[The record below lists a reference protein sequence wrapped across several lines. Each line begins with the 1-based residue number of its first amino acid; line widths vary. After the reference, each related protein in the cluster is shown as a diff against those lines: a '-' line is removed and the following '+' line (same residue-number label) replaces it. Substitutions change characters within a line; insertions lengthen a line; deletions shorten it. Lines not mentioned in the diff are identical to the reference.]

1 MQRLTP
7 GTKLTDVLT
16 LVRILGEGGMGTV
29 WLANHRMLGTE
40 VAVKVM
46 HPELGYRDP
55 SLLERFAAEARAAA
69 KIRHP
74 HIVQMLDHGKT
85 EDGTAWLSMELLEG
99 ESLGALLRREGAVPI
114 PFAVTVI
121 EQVASAVAKAHAAG
135 IIHRDLKPEN
145 LQVLTVAGKPF
156 VKVLDFGI
164 AKATTQSSGM
174 TATSAV
180 FGTPA
185 YMSPEQLLSTKKV
198 DAGTDLWALSVI
210 AYELLT
216 GQLPFEG
223 ETSSAIAVA
232 VAMGRFSPPSSLKRD
247 LGTALDAWFFR
258 AFERKATA
266 RFQSAEE
273 LGATFAQAVGAQAAG
288 AHAASAHAASAQ
300 AAPSHPKPQGS
311 GQLAASAALPKTKVV
326 APAFLAERGGAE
338 VASSPRI
345 PEAPAATF
353 VQREEDSSVT
363 LRIGLAVAGVALL
376 GVLGVVYLSGE
387 KDPSA
392 DARLADAK
400 AEVDRKTANTDP
412 NCKPGSGMKLIPAG
426 TFTMGDDS
434 DTSKA
439 AQVTVAGFCMGTSE
453 VTTSG
458 YATCV
463 QTGKCTAAN
472 TSGSCNAGVAGRG
485 NHPINCVDW
494 KQATAYCEAQGQRLP
509 TKEEWEYAARGTD
522 GRIYPW
528 GNAEPAGQLC
538 WNGEGNSLGKRN
550 RHSTCAVASIPAG
563 NSPFGLADMAGNVWE
578 WTSTAYSATNAD
590 RVLRGGGWDNDNPSV
605 VRSAIRPR
613 LSPSNSADNLGFRC
627 AASASVLG
635 VGLAAPTASATP
647 SAVVLPAPAALA
659 TPSAVTRTDK
669 GKQAEVKA
677 PTGDASVGGA
687 SVGGGAVANASSVV
701 ARMKGRFRS
710 CYQAGLNSNPE
721 MSGNVTLVATI
732 GPNGEVLS
740 VGGGGG
746 GGFGAIVGCLKSVV
760 QGASFSP
767 PEGGKAS
774 VSIPITFVKQ

>member
-232 VAMGRFSPPSSLKRD
+232 VAMGRFAPPSNLEPH
-247 LGTALDAWFFR
+247 LGPALDAWFFR

-288 AHAASAHAASAQ
+288 AHAASA
-300 AAPSHPKPQGS
+300 
-311 GQLAASAALPKTKVV
+311 ALPKTKVV

-353 VQREEDSSVT
+353 VEREEDSSAVW
-363 LRIGLAVAGVALL
+363 RYGLVIAGLVVV
-376 GVLGVVYLSGE
+376 GVLGVVYLNGVR
-387 KDPSA
+387 DPSV
-392 DARLADAK
+392 DTKTVADAK
-400 AEVDRKTANTDP
+400 TTTSVAKTPADAQLDVAKAAVDTEPT
-412 NCKPGSGMKLIPAG
+412 CKPNSGMKLIPAG
-426 TFTMGDDS
+426 TFTMGDAEN
-434 DTSKA
+434 TEKA
-439 AQVTVAGFCMGTSE
+439 GTVEVAAFCMDTTE
-453 VTTSG
+453 VTTAA

-463 QTGKCTAAN
+463 K
-472 TSGSCNAGVAGRG
+472 
-485 NHPINCVDW
+485 
-494 KQATAYCEAQGQRLP
+494 
-509 TKEEWEYAARGTD
+509 
-522 GRIYPW
+522 
-528 GNAEPAGQLC
+528 
-538 WNGEGNSLGKRN
+538 
-550 RHSTCAVASIPAG
+550 
-563 NSPFGLADMAGNVWE
+563 
-578 WTSTAYSATNAD
+578 
-590 RVLRGGGWDNDNPSV
+590 
-605 VRSAIRPR
+605 
-613 LSPSNSADNLGFRC
+613 
-627 AASASVLG
+627 
-635 VGLAAPTASATP
+635 
-647 SAVVLPAPAALA
+647 
-659 TPSAVTRTDK
+659 
-669 GKQAEVKA
+669 
-677 PTGDASVGGA
+677 
-687 SVGGGAVANASSVV
+687 SS
-701 ARMKGRFRS
+701 
-710 CYQAGLNSNPE
+710 
-721 MSGNVTLVATI
+721 
-732 GPNGEVLS
+732 
-740 VGGGGG
+740 
-746 GGFGAIVGCLKSVV
+746 
-760 QGASFSP
+760 
-767 PEGGKAS
+767 
-774 VSIPITFVKQ
+774 

>member
-1 MQRLTP
+1 MQRLRP

-145 LQVLTVAGKPF
+145 LQVLTIAGKPF

-232 VAMGRFSPPSSLKRD
+232 VAMGRFAPPSSLKRD
-247 LGTALDAWFFR
+247 LGPALDAWFFR
-258 AFERKATA
+258 AFERNATA

-273 LGATFAQAVGAQAAG
+273 LGATFAEAVSAQVAGAQAAG
-288 AHAASAHAASAQ
+288 AQ
-300 AAPSHPKPQGS
+300 PVPSHPEPQSS
-311 GQLAASAALPKTKVV
+311 GQLVANAPLPKTKFA
-326 APAFLAERGGAE
+326 APAFLSARGGIE

-345 PEAPAATF
+345 PNAPAATF
-353 VQREEDSSVT
+353 SKREKGSSAA
-363 LRIGLAVAGVALL
+363 LRNGLVIGGVALL
-376 GVLGVVYLSGE
+376 GVLGVGYLSGK
-387 KDPSA
+387 KDKSA
-392 DARLADAK
+392 DAKTDAADAK
-400 AEVDRKTANTDP
+400 IGAADTRTPTDTTPDANKKAATARTLADTKIPTDTKAAAKR
-412 NCKPGSGMKLIPAG
+412 NCKPIPAG
-426 TFTMGDDS
+426 TFTIGDDQNS
-434 DTSKA
+434 GKA
-439 AQVTVAGFCMGTSE
+439 GSVTVAAFCLDTTE
-453 VTTSG
+453 VTTQA
-458 YATCV
+458 YTTCV
-463 QTGKCTAAN
+463 TSGKCTPAETGGSN
-472 TSGSCNAGVAGRG
+472 NSGIAGRE
-485 NHPINCVDW
+485 NHPINGVDW
-494 KQATAYCEAQGQRLP
+494 NQATAYCEAQGQRLP
-509 TKEEWEYAARGTD
+509 TEEEWEYAARGTD
-522 GRIYPW
+522 GRIHPW
-528 GNAEPAGQLC
+528 GNEAPAAQLC
-538 WNGEGNSLGKRN
+538 WDGEGNDVEEGN
-550 RHSTCAVASIPAG
+550 RKSTCAVNSYSKG

-578 WTSTAYSATNAD
+578 WTSSKYWANDTGSSAA
-590 RVLRGGGWDNDNPSV
+590 RVNRGGSWDNDFPSI
-605 VRSAIRPR
+605 VRSANR
-613 LSPSNSADNLGFRC
+613 SNNVPTSQLGNLGLRC
-627 AASASVLG
+627 A
-635 VGLAAPTASATP
+635 GL
-647 SAVVLPAPAALA
+647 
-659 TPSAVTRTDK
+659 
-669 GKQAEVKA
+669 
-677 PTGDASVGGA
+677 
-687 SVGGGAVANASSVV
+687 
-701 ARMKGRFRS
+701 
-710 CYQAGLNSNPE
+710 
-721 MSGNVTLVATI
+721 
-732 GPNGEVLS
+732 
-740 VGGGGG
+740 
-746 GGFGAIVGCLKSVV
+746 
-760 QGASFSP
+760 FSLDH
-767 PEGGKAS
+767 
-774 VSIPITFVKQ
+774 

>member
-55 SLLERFAAEARAAA
+55 SLLERFAAEAQAAA

-145 LQVLTVAGKPF
+145 LQVLMVAGKPF

-232 VAMGRFSPPSSLKRD
+232 VAMGRFAPPSNLKRD

-258 AFERKATA
+258 AFERNATA

-273 LGATFAQAVGAQAAG
+273 LGATFADAAGAQAAG
-288 AHAASAHAASAQ
+288 AHAA
-300 AAPSHPKPQGS
+300 PSHLKPQNS
-311 GQLAASAALPKTKVV
+311 GQLVASAALPKTKLV
-326 APAFLAERGGAE
+326 APAFLAERGGTD

-345 PEAPAATF
+345 PEAPEATF
-353 VQREEDSSVT
+353 SKREEDSSVT

-376 GVLGVVYLSGE
+376 GVLGVVYLNGE
-387 KDPSA
+387 RDPSV
-392 DARLADAK
+392 D
-400 AEVDRKTANTDP
+400 AEVAP
-412 NCKPGSGMKLIPAG
+412 
-426 TFTMGDDS
+426 
-434 DTSKA
+434 
-439 AQVTVAGFCMGTSE
+439 
-453 VTTSG
+453 
-458 YATCV
+458 
-463 QTGKCTAAN
+463 
-472 TSGSCNAGVAGRG
+472 
-485 NHPINCVDW
+485 
-494 KQATAYCEAQGQRLP
+494 
-509 TKEEWEYAARGTD
+509 
-522 GRIYPW
+522 
-528 GNAEPAGQLC
+528 
-538 WNGEGNSLGKRN
+538 
-550 RHSTCAVASIPAG
+550 
-563 NSPFGLADMAGNVWE
+563 
-578 WTSTAYSATNAD
+578 
-590 RVLRGGGWDNDNPSV
+590 
-605 VRSAIRPR
+605 
-613 LSPSNSADNLGFRC
+613 
-627 AASASVLG
+627 SASVS
-635 VGLAAPTASATP
+635 AAAASSATAASSAPTAPMLNLPPPGLPPITP
-647 SAVVLPAPAALA
+647 AVPPTPVVPAPGSLPRPTVTPTVLPTPAPV
-659 TPSAVTRTDK
+659 TPRP
-669 GKQAEVKA
+669 A
-677 PTGDASVGGA
+677 PRPAWLPPGDPYG
-687 SVGGGAVANASSVV
+687 
-701 ARMKGRFRS
+701 
-710 CYQAGLNSNPE
+710 
-721 MSGNVTLVATI
+721 
-732 GPNGEVLS
+732 
-740 VGGGGG
+740 
-746 GGFGAIVGCLKSVV
+746 
-760 QGASFSP
+760 
-767 PEGGKAS
+767 
-774 VSIPITFVKQ
+774 

>member
-55 SLLERFAAEARAAA
+55 SLLERFAAEAQAAA

-216 GQLPFEG
+216 GQLPFQG
-223 ETSSAIAVA
+223 ETSTAIAVA

-247 LGTALDAWFFR
+247 LGPALDAWFFR

-273 LGATFAQAVGAQAAG
+273 LGATFADATG
-288 AHAASAHAASAQ
+288 AHAASLQTALLPHSKPQNTIKQRATHDKHNTTANKT
-300 AAPSHPKPQGS
+300 SHPNVYCR
-311 GQLAASAALPKTKVV
+311 ARRD
-326 APAFLAERGGAE
+326 RGGIVHAYPR
-338 VASSPRI
+338 SPSGHVLETREGFFRCGAKG
-345 PEAPAATF
+345 PCHRRGGF
-353 VQREEDSSVT
+353 VRSV
-363 LRIGLAVAGVALL
+363 
-376 GVLGVVYLSGE
+376 
-387 KDPSA
+387 
-392 DARLADAK
+392 
-400 AEVDRKTANTDP
+400 
-412 NCKPGSGMKLIPAG
+412 
-426 TFTMGDDS
+426 
-434 DTSKA
+434 
-439 AQVTVAGFCMGTSE
+439 
-453 VTTSG
+453 
-458 YATCV
+458 
-463 QTGKCTAAN
+463 
-472 TSGSCNAGVAGRG
+472 RG
-485 NHPINCVDW
+485 N
-494 KQATAYCEAQGQRLP
+494 GLF
-509 TKEEWEYAARGTD
+509 
-522 GRIYPW
+522 
-528 GNAEPAGQLC
+528 
-538 WNGEGNSLGKRN
+538 EG
-550 RHSTCAVASIPAG
+550 
-563 NSPFGLADMAGNVWE
+563 
-578 WTSTAYSATNAD
+578 
-590 RVLRGGGWDNDNPSV
+590 
-605 VRSAIRPR
+605 
-613 LSPSNSADNLGFRC
+613 
-627 AASASVLG
+627 
-635 VGLAAPTASATP
+635 
-647 SAVVLPAPAALA
+647 
-659 TPSAVTRTDK
+659 
-669 GKQAEVKA
+669 
-677 PTGDASVGGA
+677 
-687 SVGGGAVANASSVV
+687 
-701 ARMKGRFRS
+701 
-710 CYQAGLNSNPE
+710 
-721 MSGNVTLVATI
+721 
-732 GPNGEVLS
+732 
-740 VGGGGG
+740 
-746 GGFGAIVGCLKSVV
+746 
-760 QGASFSP
+760 
-767 PEGGKAS
+767 
-774 VSIPITFVKQ
+774 

>member
-1 MQRLTP
+1 MQRLRP

-55 SLLERFAAEARAAA
+55 SLLERFAAEAQAAA

-145 LQVLTVAGKPF
+145 LQVLMVAGKPF

-232 VAMGRFSPPSSLKRD
+232 VAMGRFAPPSNLEPH
-247 LGTALDAWFFR
+247 LGPALDAWFFR

-273 LGATFAQAVGAQAAG
+273 LGATFADATGAQAAG
-288 AHAASAHAASAQ
+288 A
-300 AAPSHPKPQGS
+300 
-311 GQLAASAALPKTKVV
+311 ALPKKKVV

-353 VQREEDSSVT
+353 VEREEDSSAVW
-363 LRIGLAVAGVALL
+363 RYGLVIAGLVVV
-376 GVLGVVYLSGE
+376 GVLGVVYLNGVR
-387 KDPSA
+387 DPSV
-392 DARLADAK
+392 DTKTVADAK
-400 AEVDRKTANTDP
+400 TTTSVAKTPADAQLDVAKAAVDTEPT
-412 NCKPGSGMKLIPAG
+412 CKPNSGMKLIPAG
-426 TFTMGDDS
+426 TFTMGDAEN
-434 DTSKA
+434 TEKA
-439 AQVTVAGFCMGTSE
+439 GTVEVAAFCMDTTE
-453 VTTSG
+453 VTTAA

-463 QTGKCTAAN
+463 KSGNCTAAAR
-472 TSGSCNAGVAGRG
+472 TSAKNLSCNAGVAARG
-485 NHPINCVDW
+485 NHPINCVNW
-494 KQATAYCEAQGQRLP
+494 TQATAYCEAQGQRLP
-509 TKEEWEYAARGTD
+509 TEEEWEYAARGTD
-522 GRIYPW
+522 GRVYPW
-528 GNAEPAGQLC
+528 GNEAPGNQLC

-550 RHSTCAVASIPAG
+550 RHSTCAVASFPNG
-563 NSPFGLADMAGNVWE
+563 NSPFGLSDMSANVWE
-578 WTSTAYSATNAD
+578 WVSSAYNATHAD
-590 RVLRGGGWDNDNPSV
+590 RVIRGASWYYFNPSI
-605 VRSAIRPR
+605 VRSTLRNR
-613 LSPSNSADNLGFRC
+613 YNPSNQHDNLGFRC
-627 AASASVLG
+627 AGS
-635 VGLAAPTASATP
+635 
-647 SAVVLPAPAALA
+647 
-659 TPSAVTRTDK
+659 
-669 GKQAEVKA
+669 
-677 PTGDASVGGA
+677 
-687 SVGGGAVANASSVV
+687 
-701 ARMKGRFRS
+701 
-710 CYQAGLNSNPE
+710 
-721 MSGNVTLVATI
+721 
-732 GPNGEVLS
+732 LS
-740 VGGGGG
+740 
-746 GGFGAIVGCLKSVV
+746 L
-760 QGASFSP
+760 
-767 PEGGKAS
+767 
-774 VSIPITFVKQ
+774 